1 MPSLAARRLLG
12 AACAAA
18 LLLTGCT
25 AGGSPDGGAT
35 AAAARELGP
44 LEEYFARVYGWA
56 DDGEAGLDEQNAE
69 YERQQREVE
78 QLVAE
83 CMREQGFDYLPR
95 EDGGMVAA
103 SGGTDL
109 EWGSAEFAEQF
120 GYGIST
126 DPRGWDDQD
135 DAVASEDP
143 NQEYVDSMSDGER
156 EAYYAALWGPP
167 VEMDED
173 ADPEEY
179 EYDWTRSGCYGA
191 AQHEVWDDDA
201 DEEFAGLLDE
211 VSRVWEQTAEDPRVR
226 ALDAAWSSCMADA
239 GYGGFDAPNEAA
251 PRLSEEW
258 NVIQGWDDPEYQ
270 ALRDGWDWDAEPDG
284 PGEPEVDEAAVRA
297 FTEREIAVAV
307 ADAGC
312 KAEVGYDD
320 GVREVSHEIQQEFV
334 DQHRAELEAWA
345 EAAGRDD

>member
-1 MPSLAARRLLG
+1 MPSTAARRLLG
-12 AACAAA
+12 ALCAAT
-18 LLLTGCT
+18 LLTGCT
-25 AGGSPDGGAT
+25 GGGSGGDGTSDAT
-35 AAAARELGP
+35 QELGP

-56 DDGEAGLDEQNAE
+56 DDDASLEDQNAE

-78 QLVAE
+78 RLVAD
-83 CMREQGFDYLPR
+83 CMREEGFDYVPR
-95 EDGGMVAA
+95 EHAGVVVGSD
-103 SGGTDL
+103 GTDL
-109 EWGSAEFAEQF
+109 DWGSPEFAEQF

-126 DPRGWDDQD
+126 DPWGWEDRDDT
-135 DAVASEDP
+135 VAPDDP
-143 NQEYVDSMSDGER
+143 NQEYVDAMSEAER
-156 EAYYAALWGPP
+156 AAYEEALWGPP
-167 VEMDED
+167 QEWDED
-173 ADPEEY
+173 ADPEAY

-191 AQHEVWDDDA
+191 AQHEVWDADA

-239 GYGGFDAPNEAA
+239 GYDEFDGPNEAA
-251 PRLSEEW
+251 PRLHDEW
-258 NVIQGWDDPEYQ
+258 WALQGWDDPSYQ
-270 ALRDGWDWDAEPDG
+270 ALVDGWDWDADPDG
-284 PGEPEVDEAAVRA
+284 PAEPEVDDAAARA

-320 GVREVSHEIQQEFV
+320 GVREVSHEIQQDFV
-334 DQHRAELEAWA
+334 DQHRAELDAWA